1 MIISYLL
8 GSIMSTTRKTIT
20 VTDQQNEWIKAQIV
34 AGRYTNDSEYI
45 RALLRNDQEKNS
57 HDDAIRKALIE
68 GEGSGKP
75 QPFNVDDFKVRM
87 MVKHG

>member
-1 MIISYLL
+1 
-8 GSIMSTTRKTIT
+8 MSTTRKTIT
-20 VTDQQNEWIKAQIV
+20 VTDQQDEWIKAQIV
-34 AGRYTNDSEYI
+34 AGLYTNDSEYI

-57 HDDAIRKALIE
+57 HDDAIRKALID

-75 QPFNVDDFKVRM
+75 QPFNVDDFKARM